1 LPAIPVTVTTGT
13 TTIGFTSHP
22 MHTIDL
28 SSVANLTNQPGAQ
41 IRICA
46 WGATMS
52 GGTWRIDNV
61 RVTSP

>member
-1 LPAIPVTVTTGT
+1 
-13 TTIGFTSHP
+13 

-28 SSVANLTNQPGAQ
+28 SSVPNLTNQPGAQ

-46 WGATMS
+46 WGGVST
-52 GGTWRIDNV
+52 GTWRIDNV